1 MISIL
6 DALAAFFITLIF
18 LSFIYPLYYDSSEL
32 SLLIKSNHSYEIVNR
47 ILAISYSL
55 GYIEELKEKLA
66 CKESL
71 ENILNKIA
79 NICPKEYECEIF
91 VKNFNGEIISKV
103 GSIKKNFAI
112 EQEVILLTNF
122 EKYLLIVKVA
132 C

>member
-6 DALAAFFITLIF
+6 DALAAFFTTLIF

-32 SLLIKSNHSYEIVNR
+32 ILLIKSNHAYEIANR

-66 CKESL
+66 CNESL
-71 ENILNKIA
+71 EKILNKIA
-79 NICPKEYECEIF
+79 NICPKEYDCEIF
-91 VKNFNGEIISKV
+91 VKNFNGEIISKR

>member
-6 DALAAFFITLIF
+6 DALAAFFTTLIF

-32 SLLIKSNHSYEIVNR
+32 ILLIKSNHAYEIANR

-66 CKESL
+66 CNESL
-71 ENILNKIA
+71 EKILNKIA
-79 NICPKEYECEIF
+79 NICPKEYDCEIF

-103 GSIKKNFAI
+103 GLIKKNFAI
-112 EQEVILLTNF
+112 EQEIILLTNF